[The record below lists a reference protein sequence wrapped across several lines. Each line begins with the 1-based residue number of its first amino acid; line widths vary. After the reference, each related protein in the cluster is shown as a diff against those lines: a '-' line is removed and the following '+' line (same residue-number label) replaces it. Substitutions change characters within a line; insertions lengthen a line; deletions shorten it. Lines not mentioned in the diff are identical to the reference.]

1 MTVNQSAAA
10 NRRPAGQS
18 DRSDNL
24 SATICLTADHG
35 NDPTKTGTDHSHEQ
49 VPVLFFA
56 TNSPATQSL
65 GLRETFAD
73 IGQTLAHWLGL
84 SPLGDGTV
92 MF

>member
-35 NDPTKTGTDHSHEQ
+35 NDPIKIGTDHSREQ

-73 IGQTLAHWLGL
+73 TGQTLAKWLGV
-84 SPLGDGTV
+84 SALGDGV
-92 MF
+92 SLF